1 MKTDHGV
8 ELITTREAYIRHVL
22 AKSYYLQTFTVG
34 GCIKSASEWN
44 LSLDDLPAIVE
55 ELNSR
60 RAKLDA
66 QARMCYHIEHPK
78 VEVAK
83 KDNSPLNSHI
93 QNEPPP
99 RSLFFAILEPF
110 GEFIAIVG
118 SILSLLIFIAPY
130 VLLADLFDSWILSIL
145 ASTAFWILLAYILAS
160 IPWIKLKPSRNWLLA
175 PIRYI
180 RTLFRRH
187 EKATRPPEN
196 C

>member
-44 LSLDDLPAIVE
+44 LSLDDLPSIVE

-60 RAKLDA
+60 RADA
-66 QARMCYHIEHPK
+66 DQKARLNYHVEHPK
-78 VEVAK
+78 AEASNTENTTP
-83 KDNSPLNSHI
+83 DPCLQI
-93 QNEPPP
+93 APP
-99 RSLFFAILEPF
+99 RSIFYDLLEIF
-110 GEFIAIVG
+110 GGFIALVG
-118 SILSLLIFIAPY
+118 SILAMTAFVAPY
-130 VLLADLFDSWILSIL
+130 ILLADLLGSWILSIL
-145 ASTAFWILLAYILAS
+145 AGSVFWIVIACTLAS
-160 IPWIKLKPSRNWLLA
+160 IPWIKLKPSHNWIFA
-175 PIRYI
+175 PIRYL
-180 RTLFRRH
+180 RTLFRRL